1 MHGIEIDNEN
11 KKARIEEEIDELKAK
26 LDDKKKELS
35 AKEEEI
41 QSKKSNND
49 DDTFISKAET
59 EKKSIEKE
67 LKNLENQINSKRKE
81 MEKTNTEQQS
91 SDGSSLEVFNTK
103 GNKKNTKPATSKQQF
118 EIRKLPQLPQVG
130 KLFTS
135 GGHSYL
141 AIEFWEDYELGEIEA
156 ERLKAKLCATK

>member
-1 MHGIEIDNEN
+1 MKEQIN
-11 KKARIEEEIDELKAK
+11 KKEDSQDKTKLQDQLSMLETKIKQIESFTSKIK
-26 LDDKKKELS
+26 LE
-35 AKEEEI
+35 
-41 QSKKSNND
+41 
-49 DDTFISKAET
+49 DTFISKAET
-59 EKKSIEKE
+59 EKQSIEKE
-67 LKNLENQINSKRKE
+67 LKILENQTSSKQKEIEKINA
-81 MEKTNTEQQS
+81 EQKS

-118 EIRKLPQLPQVG
+118 EIQKLPQLPQVG

-141 AIEFWEDYELGEIEA
+141 AIEFWEDYELGKIEA